1 MLEGLA
7 RRCYRRRWVV
17 LFAWVVIL
25 IAVNFLA
32 QSLGDAY
39 TNDFKLP
46 GLESQQAQQLLKE
59 RFPERSGDS
68 AQVVVRAD
76 NGIMDPA
83 VQQKLDDFF
92 KQVGGLE
99 HVTVVMSPYQV
110 PQQQIS
116 PGGKIAFANVLFD
129 TTASNVPRPVIKELH
144 DLAEAATKDGI
155 QVELGGPVIE
165 FAEPPETGMA
175 EVIGLA
181 SAVFI
186 LLIAFGSVIAM
197 GLPLLTAIF
206 GLGVGLALVSIT
218 AHMASVPNFAPQLA
232 SMIGIGVGIDYA
244 LLIVTRFREGLH
256 AGLEPEEAVT
266 TSIVTSGRA
275 VLFAGIT
282 VVISMLGMFIM
293 GLNFVNGLAI
303 GASLAVLIV
312 MLAALTLLP
321 AILGFA
327 GRSIDKLR
335 VPLFHRDESDIRKS
349 FSFRWSRSVQKH
361 PWLYAGASVAL
372 LVVLALPMFKIDLG
386 SADAGNHPES
396 KTTRRAYDLMS
407 AGFGPGFNG
416 QLILAAELPDPSKLE
431 VLNALAARLNQTPGV
446 VAATPPMPN
455 KEMNAAVLTVIPATS
470 PQDHATKNL
479 IEDLRTNVIPDV
491 TAGTGVKVN
500 VGGIT
505 AAFADLATHLSKRLP
520 YFIGAVIG
528 LSFLLLMMVFRSL
541 LVPLK
546 AAVMNLFSIGAAYG
560 VVVAVFQWGWGK
572 EIFGIAKTGPI
583 EPFLPM
589 MLFAILFGLS
599 MDYEVFLLSRVR
611 EEYLKSGDSGNS
623 VADGLAATARVI
635 TAAAA
640 IMIAVFLSFV
650 FGELRT
656 IKLFGLGLAVAI
668 FVDATVV
675 RMILVP
681 STMELLGDA
690 NWWLPK
696 WLDKILPSISVEG
709 PSGEGEASSVGDAK
723 EEEEAAKKQTEKSE
737 EKDQDKKKTDK
748 KAQDKKDQDKK
759 KTDEKSSDKEPPEK
773 KSKPGGKSAKAED
786 SEKEDLEG
794 GDD

>member
-1 MLEGLA
+1 MLENLA
-7 RRCYRRRWVV
+7 RWCYKRRWAV
-17 LFAWVVIL
+17 LLVWVAIL
-25 IAVNFLA
+25 VAVNVLA
-32 QSLGDAY
+32 QSMGDAY

-46 GLESQQAQQLLKE
+46 GLESQQAQQLLKD

-68 AQVVVRAD
+68 AQVVIHAD
-76 NGIMDPA
+76 RGIMDPS
-83 VQQKLDDFF
+83 VQQKLDEFF
-92 KQVGGLE
+92 SRVGGLE
-99 HVTVVMSPYQV
+99 HVTVVMSPYQA
-110 PQQQIS
+110 PQQQVS
-116 PGGKIAFANVLFD
+116 PGGKIAFGNVLFD
-129 TTASNVPRPVIKELH
+129 TTASNVPRSVIKDLH
-144 DLAEAATKDGI
+144 GLAEGASKDGI

-218 AHMASVPNFAPQLA
+218 AHVASVPNFAPQLA

-256 AGLEPEEAVT
+256 AGLDPEEAVV
-266 TSIVTSGRA
+266 TSIMTSGRA

-312 MLAALTLLP
+312 MFAALTLLP

-335 VPLFHRDESDIRKS
+335 VPLFHRDESEIRKS

-361 PWLYAGASVAL
+361 PWLYAGSSVAL

-407 AGFGPGFNG
+407 EGFGPGFNG
-416 QLILAAELPDPSKLE
+416 QLVLAAELPDPSKLE
-431 VLNALAARLNQTPGV
+431 VLNALSARLNQTPGV

-455 KEMNAAVLTVIPATS
+455 KEMNAAVLTVVPSTS
-470 PQDHATKNL
+470 PQDHATKDL
-479 IEDLRTNVIPDV
+479 IQNLRTNVIPEV

-505 AAFADLATHLSKRLP
+505 AAFADLATHLAKRLP

-546 AAVMNLFSIGAAYG
+546 AALMNLFSIGAAYG

-572 EIFGIAKTGPI
+572 EFFGISKTGPI

-611 EEYLKSGDSGNS
+611 EEYLKSGDSGDS

-668 FVDATVV
+668 LVDATVV
-675 RMILVP
+675 RMVLVP

-709 PSGEGEASSVGDAK
+709 PSGE
-723 EEEEAAKKQTEKSE
+723 EEAASPKGEKKGP
-737 EKDQDKKKTDK
+737 
-748 KAQDKKDQDKK
+748 A
-759 KTDEKSSDKEPPEK
+759 EK
-773 KSKPGGKSAKAED
+773 KSADTKPADTKPADKKPADKKPADKKPADKKSAEKKPKAE
-786 SEKEDLEG
+786 SGKKPEKPEDPKKS
-794 GDD
+794 DDD